1 MRILFFHFLR
11 LFLMCVVRAVTV
23 LQLGKS
29 DPVTHIARVS
39 LVKSHLSKFS
49 SFARDGEW
57 GEYWRLLL
65 LTCKLFRNFFLS

>member
-1 MRILFFHFLR
+1 
-11 LFLMCVVRAVTV
+11 MCVVRAVTV

-29 DPVTHIARVS
+29 DPVTHIARAS

-57 GEYWRLLL
+57 GENWRLFL
-65 LTCKLFRNFFLS
+65 LTSIVFLNFFLS

>member
-1 MRILFFHFLR
+1 
-11 LFLMCVVRAVTV
+11 MCVVPAVTV

-57 GEYWRLLL
+57 GEYWRLLI
-65 LTCKLFRNFFLS
+65 LTSKLFRNFFLSYYG

>member
-1 MRILFFHFLR
+1 
-11 LFLMCVVRAVTV
+11 MCVVRAVTV

-29 DPVTHIARVS
+29 DPVTHIARAS

-57 GEYWRLLL
+57 RRGV
-65 LTCKLFRNFFLS
+65 LSLVFTD